1 MAITHCPN
9 CHFFL
14 YQFLCICFNILNWL
28 HSCTG
33 GKLLLYVAGKMSIMR
48 YPKGMPFIILK
59 LKGRK
64 KQKWIVTCLIFTPI
78 GTLLLYKVGSVD
90 AGNGSQ
96 LS

>member
-1 MAITHCPN
+1 
-9 CHFFL
+9 
-14 YQFLCICFNILNWL
+14 
-28 HSCTG
+28 
-33 GKLLLYVAGKMSIMR
+33 MSIMR

-78 GTLLLYKVGSVD
+78 GTLLLYKVGNVD